1 MKRTT
6 FKKISLLPLVISL
19 CFCGSPALFPT
30 ETELL
35 SPSLSETTPPT
46 PSAPVTLES
55 IEFQTRA
62 LTLEPGQVAKPQIL
76 ARLNNGSIY
85 KNISEFL
92 ITPYK
97 KVNFKTVWFSNND
110 KIASVDASG
119 IITAKSS
126 GSTTIKVSIGKL
138 AQTIE
143 IIVRETPP
151 AEIPT
156 PQQDPQVVAPPSAET
171 NEETTPPETTPENNT
186 PAENQNI
193 TEENTNTAEIYETE
207 PPDDPAE
214 LFLNTNDI
222 VTLNVGEHGGYNSQ
236 NLPDV
241 VLGIPDASRAD
252 VVSLGTDGEILIGLN
267 GYLIVDGPGQD
278 FIVFENPFSG
288 WTERAQVSVSDDGET
303 FFDFDCNAFDPQ
315 RVYAGCAGVSE
326 VNYSDDPEIYLDP
339 ETAGG
344 DSFDLAD
351 AGLSLV
357 RFIKITDMATCTS
370 PALCNFGKAGFDL
383 DAVAIVNG
391 INE

>member
-1 MKRTT
+1 MNKSIFIKTGL
-6 FKKISLLPLVISL
+6 FVLSLSL
-19 CFCGSPALFPT
+19 CFCGSPALFLT
-30 ETELL
+30 ETALL
-35 SPSLSETTPPT
+35 SPSLSETTPPA

-76 ARLNNGSIY
+76 ARLNNGSTY
-85 KNISEFL
+85 KNISAFL

-143 IIVRETPP
+143 IIVKEAPP
-151 AEIPT
+151 AELHA
-156 PQQDPQVVAPPSAET
+156 PQPDPQVMTPPSVET

-186 PAENQNI
+186 PTENQNI

-267 GYLIVDGPGQD
+267 GYLIVDGPGKD

-303 FFDFDCNAFDPQ
+303 FFDFDCDAFDPQ
-315 RVYAGCAGVSE
+315 QVYAGCAGVSE
-326 VNYSDDPEIYLDP
+326 VNYFDDPEIYLDP